1 MLLALQCSILSYG
14 LFSEGKQIA
23 VNEEDYYDDEEGE
36 EGGNYDGED

>member
-23 VNEEDYYDDEEGE
+23 VNEEDYYDDEE